1 MNEYLNKL
9 RKILEKNHYEDVDNT
24 MEYYEE
30 LFADKKEA
38 GESDEDILREMGDIE
53 KVAEEI
59 LGKRLIDI
67 EEDDNKKGIIRAM
80 DISLFSCDLVVNT
93 GNTDEV
99 LVDAPDDDN
108 LIVETVGDKLVIKEK
123 NHTNQI
129 FQHLTNDYS
138 IHIELP
144 VETILDEVNMSIAS
158 SDLSIDG
165 NMFIYKM
172 YVKSASADIS
182 INQVEVDEL
191 NIKIA
196 SGDISIRDNSVEK
209 LVIQSASG
217 DIYLKNVI
225 GASCAISN
233 VSGDIKTQSID
244 YSNIECKTTSG
255 DISLCLNG
263 DDEMYT
269 IYKNAKV
276 IGNGANIVKLKSLS
290 GDIDIDFCD

>member
-30 LFADKKEA
+30 LFADKREA
-38 GESDEDILREMGDIE
+38 GESDEDILREMDDVE

-67 EEDDNKKGIIRAM
+67 EDDNKKGIIRAM

-99 LVDAPDDDN
+99 LVDVPDDEN
-108 LIVETVGDKLVIKEK
+108 LIVETVGDKLMIKEK

-172 YVKSASADIS
+172 HVKSASADIS
-182 INQVEVDEL
+182 INQVEMDEL

-225 GASCAISN
+225 GASCTISN

-255 DISLCLNG
+255 DISVCLNG

>member
-9 RKILEKNHYEDVDNT
+9 RKLLEKNHYEDVDNT

-30 LFADKKEA
+30 LFADKREA
-38 GESDEDILREMGDIE
+38 GESDEDILREMDDVE

-172 YVKSASADIS
+172 HVKSASADIS
-182 INQVEVDEL
+182 INQVEMDEL

-196 SGDISIRDNSVEK
+196 SGDISIRDNSVER

-244 YSNIECKTTSG
+244 YSSIDCKTTSG

>member
-67 EEDDNKKGIIRAM
+67 EDDNKKGIIRAM

-108 LIVETVGDKLVIKEK
+108 LIVETVGDQLVIKEK

-182 INQVEVDEL
+182 INQVEMDEL

>member
-9 RKILEKNHYEDVDNT
+9 RKLLEKNHYEDVDNT

-30 LFADKKEA
+30 LFADKREA
-38 GESDEDILREMGDIE
+38 GESDVDILREMDDVE

-59 LGKRLIDI
+59 LGKKLINI
-67 EEDDNKKGIIRAM
+67 EDDNKKGIIRAM
-80 DISLFSCDLVVNT
+80 DISLFSCNLSINT

-99 LVDAPDDDN
+99 LVDAPDDEN
-108 LIVETVGDKLVIKEK
+108 LSVETVGDKLVIKEK
-123 NHTNQI
+123 NHTNKI
-129 FQHLTNDYS
+129 FQHQTNDYS

-165 NMFIYKM
+165 NIFIYKM

-182 INQVEVDEL
+182 INQVEMDEL

-196 SGDISIRDNSVEK
+196 SGDISIRNNSVER

-225 GASCAISN
+225 GANCLISN
-233 VSGDIKTQSID
+233 VSGDIKAESID

-255 DISLCLNG
+255 DISLCLSG

-269 IYKNAKV
+269 IYENVKV

>member
-30 LFADKKEA
+30 LFADKREA

-182 INQVEVDEL
+182 INQVEMDEL

-233 VSGDIKTQSID
+233 VSGDIKTQSIN

-290 GDIDIDFCD
+290 GDIDIDFCN

>member
-9 RKILEKNHYEDVDNT
+9 RKLLEKNHYEDVDNT

-30 LFADKKEA
+30 LFADKREA
-38 GESDEDILREMGDIE
+38 GESDEDILREMDDVE

-99 LVDAPDDDN
+99 LVDAPDDEN
-108 LIVETVGDKLVIKEK
+108 LIVETVGDKLMIKEK

-165 NMFIYKM
+165 NMFIYKI

-182 INQVEVDEL
+182 INQVEMDEL

-196 SGDISIRDNSVEK
+196 SGDISIRDNSVER

>member
-9 RKILEKNHYEDVDNT
+9 RKLLEKNHYEDVDNT

-30 LFADKKEA
+30 LFADKREA
-38 GESDEDILREMGDIE
+38 GESDEDILREMDDVE

-67 EEDDNKKGIIRAM
+67 EDDNKKGIIRAM

-108 LIVETVGDKLVIKEK
+108 LIVETVGDQLVIKEK

-182 INQVEVDEL
+182 INQVEMDEL

>member
-9 RKILEKNHYEDVDNT
+9 RKLLEKNHYEDVDNT

-30 LFADKKEA
+30 LFADKREA
-38 GESDEDILREMGDIE
+38 GESDEDILREMDDVE

-99 LVDAPDDDN
+99 LVDAPDDEN

-129 FQHLTNDYS
+129 FQHLTNDYL

-182 INQVEVDEL
+182 INQVEMDEL

-196 SGDISIRDNSVEK
+196 SGDISIRDNSVER

-255 DISLCLNG
+255 DISLCLSG

>member
-9 RKILEKNHYEDVDNT
+9 RKLLEKNHYEDVDNT

-30 LFADKKEA
+30 LFADKREA
-38 GESDEDILREMGDIE
+38 GESDEDILREMDDVE

-99 LVDAPDDDN
+99 LVDAPDDEN

-182 INQVEVDEL
+182 INQVEMDEL

>member
-9 RKILEKNHYEDVDNT
+9 RKLLEKNHYEDVDNT

-30 LFADKKEA
+30 LFADKREA
-38 GESDEDILREMGDIE
+38 GESDEDILREMDDVE

-67 EEDDNKKGIIRAM
+67 EDDNKKGIIRAM

-99 LVDAPDDDN
+99 LVDAPDDEN

-129 FQHLTNDYS
+129 FQHLTNDYL

-182 INQVEVDEL
+182 INQVEMDEL

-196 SGDISIRDNSVEK
+196 SGDISIRDNSVER

-255 DISLCLNG
+255 DISVCLNG

>member
-30 LFADKKEA
+30 LFADKREA

-182 INQVEVDEL
+182 INQVEMDEL

-244 YSNIECKTTSG
+244 YSSIDCKTTSG

>member
-1 MNEYLNKL
+1 MNEYLDKL
-9 RKILEKNHYEDVDNT
+9 RKLLEKNHYEDVDNT

-30 LFADKKEA
+30 LFADKREA

-67 EEDDNKKGIIRAM
+67 EDDNKKGIIRAM

-123 NHTNQI
+123 SHTNQI

-144 VETILDEVNMSIAS
+144 VETTLDEVNMSIAS

-172 YVKSASADIS
+172 HVKSASADIS
-182 INQVEVDEL
+182 INQVEMDEL

>member
-30 LFADKKEA
+30 LFADKREA
-38 GESDEDILREMGDIE
+38 GESDEDILREMDDVE

-99 LVDAPDDDN
+99 LVDAPDDEN

-129 FQHLTNDYS
+129 FQHLTNDYL

-182 INQVEVDEL
+182 INQVEMDEL

-196 SGDISIRDNSVEK
+196 SGDISIRDNSVER

-255 DISLCLNG
+255 DISVCLNG

>member
-1 MNEYLNKL
+1 MNEYLDKL
-9 RKILEKNHYEDVDNT
+9 RKLLEKNHYEDVDNT

-30 LFADKKEA
+30 LFADKREA
-38 GESDEDILREMGDIE
+38 GESDEDILREMDDVE

-196 SGDISIRDNSVEK
+196 SGDISIRDNSVER

-233 VSGDIKTQSID
+233 VSGDIKAQSID

-290 GDIDIDFCD
+290 GDIDIDFCN

>member
-9 RKILEKNHYEDVDNT
+9 RKLLEKNHYEDVDNT

-30 LFADKKEA
+30 LFADKREA

-129 FQHLTNDYS
+129 FQHQINDYS

-182 INQVEVDEL
+182 INQVEMDEL

-244 YSNIECKTTSG
+244 YSSIDCKTTSG

>member
-9 RKILEKNHYEDVDNT
+9 RKLLEKNHYEDVDNT

-30 LFADKKEA
+30 LFADKREA
-38 GESDEDILREMGDIE
+38 GESDEDILREMDDVE

-67 EEDDNKKGIIRAM
+67 EDDNKKGIIRAM

-129 FQHLTNDYS
+129 FQHQTNDYS

-182 INQVEVDEL
+182 INQVEMDEL

-196 SGDISIRDNSVEK
+196 SGDISIRDNSAEK

>member
-30 LFADKKEA
+30 LFADKREA
-38 GESDEDILREMGDIE
+38 GESDEDILREMDDVE

-129 FQHLTNDYS
+129 FQHQINDYS

-144 VETILDEVNMSIAS
+144 EETILDEVNMSIAS

-182 INQVEVDEL
+182 INQVEMDEL

-233 VSGDIKTQSID
+233 VSGDIKAQSID

>member
-9 RKILEKNHYEDVDNT
+9 RKLLEKNHYEDVDNT

-30 LFADKKEA
+30 LFADKREA
-38 GESDEDILREMGDIE
+38 GESDEDILREMDDVE

-67 EEDDNKKGIIRAM
+67 EDDNKKGIIRAM

-172 YVKSASADIS
+172 HVKSASADIS
-182 INQVEVDEL
+182 INQVEMDEL

-276 IGNGANIVKLKSLS
+276 IGNGVNIVKLKSLS

>member
-1 MNEYLNKL
+1 MD
-9 RKILEKNHYEDVDNT
+9 DV
-24 MEYYEE
+24 
-30 LFADKKEA
+30 
-38 GESDEDILREMGDIE
+38 E

-182 INQVEVDEL
+182 INQVEMDEL

>member
-9 RKILEKNHYEDVDNT
+9 RKLLEKNHYEDVDNT

-38 GESDEDILREMGDIE
+38 GESDEDILRKMGDIE

-59 LGKRLIDI
+59 LGKKLIDI
-67 EEDDNKKGIIRAM
+67 EDDNKKGIIRAM

-99 LVDAPDDDN
+99 LVDAPDDEN

-182 INQVEVDEL
+182 INQVEIDEL

-196 SGDISIRDNSVEK
+196 SGDISIRDNSVER

-255 DISLCLNG
+255 DISLCLSG

-269 IYKNAKV
+269 IYKNTKI

-290 GDIDIDFCD
+290 GDIDIDFYD

>member
-9 RKILEKNHYEDVDNT
+9 RKLLEKNHYEDVDST

-30 LFADKKEA
+30 LFADKREA
-38 GESDEDILREMGDIE
+38 GESDEDILREMDDVE
-53 KVAEEI
+53 KVAEDI

-67 EEDDNKKGIIRAM
+67 EDKNKKGIIRAM

-129 FQHLTNDYS
+129 FQHQTNDYS

-196 SGDISIRDNSVEK
+196 SGDISIRDNSVER

-255 DISLCLNG
+255 DISLCLSG

-290 GDIDIDFCD
+290 GDIDIDFYD

>member
-9 RKILEKNHYEDVDNT
+9 RKLLEKNHYEDVDNT

-30 LFADKKEA
+30 LFADKREA
-38 GESDEDILREMGDIE
+38 GESDEDILREMDDVE

-59 LGKRLIDI
+59 LGKKLIDI
-67 EEDDNKKGIIRAM
+67 EDDNKKGIIRAM

-129 FQHLTNDYS
+129 FQHQTNDYS

-182 INQVEVDEL
+182 INQVEIDEL

-196 SGDISIRDNSVEK
+196 SGDISIRDNSVER

>member
-9 RKILEKNHYEDVDNT
+9 RKLLEKNHYEDVDNT

-67 EEDDNKKGIIRAM
+67 EDDNKKGIIRAM

-108 LIVETVGDKLVIKEK
+108 LIVETVGDQLVIKEK

-182 INQVEVDEL
+182 INQVEMDEL

-290 GDIDIDFCD
+290 GDIDIDFCN

>member
-1 MNEYLNKL
+1 MNEYLDKL
-9 RKILEKNHYEDVDNT
+9 RKLLEKNHYEDVDNT

-30 LFADKKEA
+30 LFADKREA
-38 GESDEDILREMGDIE
+38 GESDEDILREMDDVE

-99 LVDAPDDDN
+99 LVDAPDDEN

-172 YVKSASADIS
+172 HVKSASADIS
-182 INQVEVDEL
+182 INQVEMDEL

>member
-9 RKILEKNHYEDVDNT
+9 RKLLEKNHYEDVDNT

-30 LFADKKEA
+30 LFADKREA
-38 GESDEDILREMGDIE
+38 GESDEDILREMDDVE

-129 FQHLTNDYS
+129 FQHQTNDYS

>member
-9 RKILEKNHYEDVDNT
+9 RKLLEKNHYEDVDNT

-67 EEDDNKKGIIRAM
+67 EDDNKKGIIRAM

-108 LIVETVGDKLVIKEK
+108 LIVETVGDQLVIKEK

-182 INQVEVDEL
+182 INQVEMDEL

>member
-9 RKILEKNHYEDVDNT
+9 RKLLEKNHYEDVDNT

-38 GESDEDILREMGDIE
+38 GESDEDILREMDDVE

-67 EEDDNKKGIIRAM
+67 EDDNKKGIIRAM

-108 LIVETVGDKLVIKEK
+108 LIVETVGDQLVIKEK

-165 NMFIYKM
+165 NMFIYKI

-182 INQVEVDEL
+182 INQVEMDEL

>member
-30 LFADKKEA
+30 LFADKREA

-129 FQHLTNDYS
+129 FQHQINDYS

-182 INQVEVDEL
+182 INQVEMDEL

-244 YSNIECKTTSG
+244 YSSIDCKTTSG

>member
-9 RKILEKNHYEDVDNT
+9 RKLLEKNHYEDVDST

-30 LFADKKEA
+30 LFADKREA
-38 GESDEDILREMGDIE
+38 GESDEDILREMDDVE

-67 EEDDNKKGIIRAM
+67 EDDNKKGIIRAM

-129 FQHLTNDYS
+129 FQHQTNDYS

-196 SGDISIRDNSVEK
+196 SGDISIRDNSVER

-225 GASCAISN
+225 GTSCAISN

-255 DISLCLNG
+255 DISLCLSG

>member
-9 RKILEKNHYEDVDNT
+9 RKLLEKNHYEDVDNT

-38 GESDEDILREMGDIE
+38 GESDEDILREMDDVE

-99 LVDAPDDDN
+99 LVDAPDDEN

-182 INQVEVDEL
+182 INQVEMDEL

-196 SGDISIRDNSVEK
+196 SGDISIRDNSVER

>member
-1 MNEYLNKL
+1 MNEYLDKL
-9 RKILEKNHYEDVDNT
+9 RKLLEKNHYEDVDNT

-59 LGKRLIDI
+59 LGKKLIDI
-67 EEDDNKKGIIRAM
+67 EDDNKKGIIRAM

-108 LIVETVGDKLVIKEK
+108 LIVETVGDQLVIKEK

-182 INQVEVDEL
+182 INQVEMDEL

>member
-9 RKILEKNHYEDVDNT
+9 RKLLEKNHYEDVDNT

-38 GESDEDILREMGDIE
+38 GESDEDILREMDDVE

-59 LGKRLIDI
+59 LGKKLIDI

-129 FQHLTNDYS
+129 FQHQINDYS

-182 INQVEVDEL
+182 INQVEMDEL

-196 SGDISIRDNSVEK
+196 SGDISIRDNSVER

-263 DDEMYT
+263 DDGMYT

-276 IGNGANIVKLKSLS
+276 IGDGANIVKLKSLS

>member
-9 RKILEKNHYEDVDNT
+9 RKLLEKNHYEDVDNT

-30 LFADKKEA
+30 LFADKREA
-38 GESDEDILREMGDIE
+38 GESDEDILREMDDVE

-67 EEDDNKKGIIRAM
+67 EDDNKKGIIRAM

-99 LVDAPDDDN
+99 LVDAPDDEN

-129 FQHLTNDYS
+129 FQHLTNDYL

-182 INQVEVDEL
+182 INQVEMDEL

-196 SGDISIRDNSVEK
+196 SGDISIRDNSVER

>member
-1 MNEYLNKL
+1 MNEYLDKL
-9 RKILEKNHYEDVDNT
+9 RKLLEKNHYEDVDNT

-30 LFADKKEA
+30 LFADKREA
-38 GESDEDILREMGDIE
+38 GESDEDILREMDDVE

-67 EEDDNKKGIIRAM
+67 EDDNKKGIIRAM

-108 LIVETVGDKLVIKEK
+108 LIVETVGDQLVIKEK

-172 YVKSASADIS
+172 HVKSASADIS
-182 INQVEVDEL
+182 INQVEMDEL

-290 GDIDIDFCD
+290 GDIDIEFCD

>member
-30 LFADKKEA
+30 LFADKREA

-129 FQHLTNDYS
+129 FQHQINDYS

-182 INQVEVDEL
+182 INQVEMDEL

>member
-9 RKILEKNHYEDVDNT
+9 RKLLEKNHYEDVDNT

-30 LFADKKEA
+30 LFADKREA
-38 GESDEDILREMGDIE
+38 GESDEDILREMDDVE

-67 EEDDNKKGIIRAM
+67 EDDNKKGIIRAM
-80 DISLFSCDLVVNT
+80 DISLFSCDLVVNA

-129 FQHLTNDYS
+129 FQHQTNDYS

-196 SGDISIRDNSVEK
+196 SGDISIRDNSVER

-225 GASCAISN
+225 GTSCAISN

>member
-1 MNEYLNKL
+1 MNEYLDKL
-9 RKILEKNHYEDVDNT
+9 RKLLEKNHYEDVDNT

-67 EEDDNKKGIIRAM
+67 EDDNKKGIIRAM

-108 LIVETVGDKLVIKEK
+108 LIVETVGDQLVIKEK

-182 INQVEVDEL
+182 INQVEMDEL